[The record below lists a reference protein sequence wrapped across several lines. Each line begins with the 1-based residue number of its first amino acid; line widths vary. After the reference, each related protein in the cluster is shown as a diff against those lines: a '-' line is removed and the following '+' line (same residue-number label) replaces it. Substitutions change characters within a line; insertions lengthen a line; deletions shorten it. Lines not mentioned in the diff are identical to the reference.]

1 MCVRGGPAVDEG
13 LRVGLQ
19 LGWRL
24 CMLAILMS
32 NAKLVPKNLI
42 SVFSLARLGFVF
54 CFCQAD

>member
-13 LRVGLQ
+13 LRVGL
-19 LGWRL
+19 LGGRL
-24 CMLAILMS
+24 CMLGILMS

-42 SVFSLARLGFVF
+42 SVLSLARLGFVF